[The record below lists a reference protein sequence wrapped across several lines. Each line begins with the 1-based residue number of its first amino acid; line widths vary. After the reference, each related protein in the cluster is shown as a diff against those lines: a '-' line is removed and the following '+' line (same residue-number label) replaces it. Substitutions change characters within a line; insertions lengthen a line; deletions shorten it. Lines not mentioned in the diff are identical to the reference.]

1 MYLYGRSGVYRMQGK
16 NIIELDRVIFKD
28 VNDDELNVINKIKSG
43 NSVKKYLI
51 GMLVSAIII
60 VIVFIIHGAGLILK
74 DNSVEEALDNKALII
89 DVCKK
94 CGLLMT
100 ATFIGYNA
108 ISLFY
113 TFVKRQ
119 LVSLTENYYI
129 LLEAEVCDKY
139 SGRKLTVEGKEK
151 NKKYVVF
158 QCDQGI
164 CSKAIDVD
172 KAKYKSTKIGDKIVV
187 LKSVTVDSYTLNY
200 LKEDEYRNI
209 YNTIVKNS

>member
-1 MYLYGRSGVYRMQGK
+1 MQEQ
-16 NIIELDRVIFKD
+16 NIIEIDRVIFKD
-28 VNDDELNVINKIKSG
+28 VSDDELNVINKIKSA
-43 NSVKKYLI
+43 NSIKKYLTR
-51 GMLVSAIII
+51 MVLSAVIIT
-60 VIVFIIHGAGLILK
+60 IIFVVHGAGLVLK
-74 DNSVEEALDNKALII
+74 DNSIDEALENKKLII
-89 DVCKK
+89 EVCKH
-94 CGLLMT
+94 CGLLII

-108 ISLFY
+108 ISLFCS
-113 TFVKRQ
+113 FVKRQ

-158 QCDQGI
+158 KCDQGI
-164 CSKAIDVD
+164 CSKSIDTD
-172 KAKYKSTKIGDKIVV
+172 NSKYKSTKVGDKIVV
-187 LKSVTVDSYTLNY
+187 LKSVTVDGYTLNY